1 MIPGQNQKY
10 INSQFKER
18 RNSLIKH
25 ELGHWLTAR
34 HLGFDVGGI
43 TLRIDLAIDR
53 RSNKP
58 FFGHHGTAHI
68 DPTPIF
74 KDLNEVE
81 TYLINR
87 LTVLYAGVAAQV
99 MDLEDATEDLTTK
112 LLNTDGASDLRVIQ
126 ELMPIIQGIRSRHP
140 TDRETRANDAQ
151 PIMHEVWDNARELVR
166 ELKPKF
172 EILIPKLESRHTNYN
187 ITAHI
192 SHEELISF
200 LDLTAC

>member
-10 INSQFKER
+10 ISSQFKER

-34 HLGFDVGGI
+34 HLGFGVGGI

-58 FFGHHGTAHI
+58 FFGHYGTAHI

-74 KDLNEVE
+74 KALNDID

-87 LTVLYAGVAAQV
+87 LTVLYAGVAAQI
-99 MDLEDATEDLTTK
+99 MDIEDATEELTTK

-126 ELMPIIQGIRSRHP
+126 ELMPIIQGIRSQHP

-172 EILIPKLESRHTNYN
+172 EKLIPKLESRYTTYNQKVN
-187 ITAHI
+187 ITQ
-192 SHEELISF
+192 EELTAF
-200 LDLTAC
+200 ELD